1 MQNLSQSSSDA
12 KNFYCCSL
20 GSADLEEI
28 LKIENEVYSH
38 PWTRGNFLDSFAEPY
53 EAMGL
58 RSNNGTLVAYFL
70 LMPILDELH
79 LLTFAVHPQ
88 YQGQGYARLLL
99 EEMRSLAK
107 SKNYLS
113 IMLEVRIS
121 NLRARHIY
129 QQFGFVEIG
138 RRKGYYPVDQLTR
151 EDAIVMRIAT
161 SDSANLG

>member
-53 EAMGL
+53 EAMSL